1 MTTKARRFILQCGG
15 QVSHTHTPGGLKKI
29 KALSSRCR
37 KRYLIILSPTA
48 DPREFTLDLWQ
59 NPKAGC
65 ENATIENNFCLKT
78 QDEV

>member
-15 QVSHTHTPGGLKKI
+15 QVSHTHTWQAKKI

-37 KRYLIILSPTA
+37 KCYLIILSPTA